1 MNPELSLEQVE
12 LLHRLQ
18 TTFEK
23 DPENMKAAYEL
34 FRALNSVGKYNTVV
48 RLYTKHDLG
57 VAYTYQQAAGT
68 YKEAMQS
75 QYELALDNMRQ
86 FGVNLGGAGA
96 DGIEGGKVT
105 PQNLNKILFSK

>member
-1 MNPELSLEQVE
+1 MNPEPRLEQVE
-12 LLHRLQ
+12 LLHLLQ

-57 VAYTYQQAAGT
+57 VAYTYQQATGT